1 MRASERWSLQVGVL
15 AEKTEGERRVGLTPE
30 CAKTLVGKGFRVLV
44 EMGAG
49 ERAGFS
55 DSAYK
60 EAGAELAPN
69 GAAICSSADIVLKVL
84 GPADGRPDSE
94 AASLR
99 EGSAI
104 VSFLFPASNLQT
116 VQQLAARKVTSFAMD
131 LIPRITRAQSMD
143 ALSSMSTIAGY
154 KGALLAAENLP
165 KFFPMFMTAA
175 GTMPPAKCFIIGA
188 GVAGLQAIATCKR
201 LGAIVEAFDVRP
213 AVKEQVESL
222 GARFA
227 EMPHVFDEAEDA
239 SGYAKE
245 VSGDTHAKELEFIG
259 TRIAKCDVVITTA
272 LIPGKPAP
280 VLITREM
287 VHKMAPG
294 SVIVDLAAT
303 NGGNCEATVPGQTVF
318 ENGVKIVGSTSLLS
332 DMATDASKMYS
343 RNIMEFLLNLAPE
356 GSMKL
361 NLEDQIIHDT
371 MVTHEGRVTHE
382 PTRLM
387 LEAHK

>member
-1 MRASERWSLQVGVL
+1 MQVGVL
-15 AEKTEGERRVGLTPE
+15 AERTDGERRVALTPE
-30 CAKTLVGKGFRVLV
+30 GAKALKGKNMSVLV

-55 DSAYK
+55 DQAYQD
-60 EAGAELAPN
+60 AGADIAPN
-69 GAAICSSADIVLKVL
+69 GGAVIATADIILKVL
-84 GPADGRPDSE
+84 GPADGSPDSE

-99 EGSAI
+99 SGSSI
-104 VSFLFPASNLQT
+104 ISFLFPATNLQT
-116 VQQLAARKVTSFAMD
+116 VQQLVAKNVTSFAMD

-227 EMPHVFDEAEDA
+227 EMPHVMDDAEDA

-259 TRIAKCDVVITTA
+259 SRMAKCDVVITTA

-280 VLITREM
+280 VLITKDM
-287 VHKMAPG
+287 VHKMQRG
-294 SVIVDLAAT
+294 SVIVDLAAP
-303 NGGNCEATVPGQTVF
+303 NGGNCEATVPGKTVN
-318 ENGVKIVGSTSLLS
+318 ENGVTIVGSTSLLS
-332 DMATDASKMYS
+332 DMAADASRMYS
-343 RNIMEFLLNLAPE
+343 RNITEFLFNLAPE
-356 GSMKL
+356 GALNL

-371 MVTHEGRVTHE
+371 LVTHEGHVVHE

-387 LEAHK
+387 LEKGGAK

>member
-1 MRASERWSLQVGVL
+1 ML
-15 AEKTEGERRVGLTPE
+15 AERTEGEKRVALTPD
-30 CAKTLVGKGFRVLV
+30 CAKTLLGKGFKVLV

-49 ERAGFS
+49 ERAGFV
-55 DSAYK
+55 DSAYQD
-60 EAGAELAPN
+60 AGAEI
-69 GAAICSSADIVLKVL
+69 AANSAAVNASADLILKVV
-84 GPADGRPDSE
+84 GPMDGSPNSE
-94 AASLR
+94 ASSLR
-99 EGSAI
+99 EGSALI
-104 VSFLFPASNLQT
+104 AFLFPASNMDT
-116 VQQLAARKVTSFAMD
+116 VHQLAERKVTSFAMD

-175 GTMPPAKCFIIGA
+175 GTIPPAKVFIIGA

-227 EMPHVFDEAEDA
+227 EMPHVIDEAEDA

-259 TRIAKCDVVITTA
+259 GRMAKCDVVITTA
-272 LIPGKPAP
+272 LIPGKRAP
-280 VLITREM
+280 ILITKEM
-287 VHKMAPG
+287 VHKMARG
-294 SVIVDLAAT
+294 SVIVDLAAP
-303 NGGNCEATVPGQTVF
+303 NGGNCESTVPGQNVV
-318 ENGVKIVGSTSLLS
+318 ERGVTIVGSTSLLS

-343 RNIMEFLLNLAPE
+343 RNIMEFLLNLAPD
-356 GSMKL
+356 GNMKL
-361 NLEDQIIHDT
+361 DLEDQIIHDT
-371 MVTHEGRVTHE
+371 LVTHEGKVVHE
-382 PTRLM
+382 PTRLRM
-387 LEAHK
+387 EREVKK